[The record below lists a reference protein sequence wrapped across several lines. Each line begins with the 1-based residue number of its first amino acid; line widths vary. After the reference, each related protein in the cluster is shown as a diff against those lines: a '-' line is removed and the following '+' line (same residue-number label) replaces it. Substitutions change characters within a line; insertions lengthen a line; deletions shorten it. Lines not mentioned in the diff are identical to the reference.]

1 MGPNNFLNEETGK
14 PQKAYTVSAMDYVFD
29 YSLRMSLCFVI
40 TQEVEDNYILILNV
54 IEFQQLEHQWSK
66 K

>member
-1 MGPNNFLNEETGK
+1 
-14 PQKAYTVSAMDYVFD
+14 VFD

-54 IEFQQLEHQWSK
+54 IEFQPLEHQWSK